1 MIRYYY
7 NFITEKLQS
16 NLVRFS
22 YQLEE
27 NIEIN
32 KELPISI
39 IKDLVKNK
47 NQYQIAI
54 EITRIKDKIELCRL
68 IYELYNNEIDLEN
81 YDFINDC
88 EVNNSFLSQSLN
100 DRFQFIIDGKSISC
114 FIDFEDQTDEMLYRL
129 KE

>member
-39 IKDLVKNK
+39 IKDL
-47 NQYQIAI
+47 
-54 EITRIKDKIELCRL
+54 DML
-68 IYELYNNEIDLEN
+68 IY
-81 YDFINDC
+81 
-88 EVNNSFLSQSLN
+88 
-100 DRFQFIIDGKSISC
+100 
-114 FIDFEDQTDEMLYRL
+114 
-129 KE
+129 